1 MVRRSIWVG
10 FVVVCLACGS
20 KTPTSL
26 AQAVYGS
33 ILGTVTDPHGSSVAG
48 GKGTGGVGVGCLGK
62 DGDFSKFRNVRAKRL
77 GLCEEKKKPPKAFD
91 GLQVAVSRMPA

>member
-10 FVVVCLACGS
+10 FVVLSLACGS

-48 GKGTGGVGVGCLGK
+48 AKVTVRLDVGC
-62 DGDFSKFRNVRAKRL
+62 
-77 GLCEEKKKPPKAFD
+77 
-91 GLQVAVSRMPA
+91 